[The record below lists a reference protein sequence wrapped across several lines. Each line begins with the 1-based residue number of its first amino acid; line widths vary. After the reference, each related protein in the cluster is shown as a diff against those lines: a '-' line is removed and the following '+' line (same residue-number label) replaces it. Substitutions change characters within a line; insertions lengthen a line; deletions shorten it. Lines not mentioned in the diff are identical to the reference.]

1 MTLTLIVKSAVRGPD
16 ILKISLSGNF
26 WKSMLEFSTRKEPVV
41 LRLFSLFTPWRVL
54 VSKSEKIEKN
64 FQQTRALQ
72 FEVRAEKKS
81 NMNQ

>member
-1 MTLTLIVKSAVRGPD
+1 MANISRKGLGKTGLLVTTTNVELNGSRGKAGRSQD

-54 VSKSEKIEKN
+54 VSKSEK
-64 FQQTRALQ
+64 
-72 FEVRAEKKS
+72 
-81 NMNQ
+81 